1 MLRLLV
7 LSKTNSVK
15 KKIISSEDDTL
26 QIVSEALQSVKG
38 LCDCTDTKDDIAYNF
53 CITTYSQLKSMSK
66 KKQKIARS
74 RISTIMLELES
85 ESD

>member
-1 MLRLLV
+1 
-7 LSKTNSVK
+7 
-15 KKIISSEDDTL
+15 
-26 QIVSEALQSVKG
+26 
-38 LCDCTDTKDDIAYNF
+38 LCESDTKDDIAYNF

-85 ESD
+85 ESDQRIFYFSLF